1 MSVLIKDME
10 MPSCNDCP
18 LAGDFKCNLMPS
30 IPALCK
36 EYDIAVQ
43 NGERLNN
50 CPLVKI
56 PPHGRLIDA
65 DDVFH
70 VLTSYYHHSTDFQ
83 HEALKEALARV
94 STIIE
99 AEDNTDFFTK
109 GHLHLGRAEE
119 GE

>member
-1 MSVLIKDME
+1 MSILIKGIQ
-10 MPSCNDCP
+10 MPKSCMDCP
-18 LAGDFKCNLMPS
+18 LFESLYHFHGCHAKPESFNDRDMWNFFVGDRPTW
-30 IPALCK
+30 
-36 EYDIAVQ
+36 
-43 NGERLNN
+43 
-50 CPLVKI
+50 CPLVEV
-56 PPHGRLIDA
+56 PVPHGRLLDA

-99 AEDNTDFFTK
+99 AED
-109 GHLHLGRAEE
+109 